1 MRRRRR
7 RWRPRS
13 QLHAHRPHRVLL
25 PSEERDATTGGACRL
40 GARAAARALRHQPQ
54 PRARRARELL
64 ARVAAVGL
72 RPQRWRGEHAAT
84 QRLQPPVHQRLQPCA
99 TEAATLCIRGC
110 DAHLCMPLCAG
121 RWASRPR
128 TASASRQSRPRCT
141 PRGSAARLRGSSRA
155 GRRTDPARSA
165 SRSSNCAA
173 CATTPTLRRCC
184 NPTSPGC
191 NPTLPGCNPTRP
203 GVRGDELL
211 LGGADLVDGTAVL
224 DVKPC
229 AAASNTQGPH
239 MGLQPLARRAAA
251 SDKPGCSLEHTWG
264 ARRQA
269 ARASGRH
276 TCTRPHAHARMGCLE
291 RAACKNTQVRA
302 IG

>member
-1 MRRRRR
+1 M
-7 RWRPRS
+7 
-13 QLHAHRPHRVLL
+13 
-25 PSEERDATTGGACRL
+25 
-40 GARAAARALRHQPQ
+40 
-54 PRARRARELL
+54 
-64 ARVAAVGL
+64 
-72 RPQRWRGEHAAT
+72 
-84 QRLQPPVHQRLQPCA
+84 HQRLQPCA
-99 TEAATLCIRGC
+99 SEAATLCIRGC
-110 DAHLCMPLCAG
+110 VAPICTPLGAG

-155 GRRTDPARSA
+155 GRRTAPARSA

-173 CATTPTLRRCC
+173 CATTLTLRRCC

-191 NPTLPGCNPTRP
+191 NPTRPGCNPTRP

-229 AAASNTQGPH
+229 VAASNTQGPH

-251 SDKPGCSLEHTWG
+251 SDKSGCSLEHTWG
-264 ARRQA
+264 ARRHPRVPRA
-269 ARASGRH
+269 DTPVRVHMHMRMHLCMCARAR
-276 TCTRPHAHARMGCLE
+276 AVRMGCLE
-291 RAACKNTQVRA
+291 RAACESTQVRA
-302 IG
+302 VG